1 MMSTYNDISTKDG
14 YILATARVVAF
25 DDASDAADAE
35 AAAAAIAEAE
45 AQAAARALAD
55 AEAAKKAADKDDDA
69 FSPAQQARVD
79 QMLKEK
85 AEGAARVLG
94 EFEAL
99 KARTDLTEGQ
109 RKDLEL
115 RFDNAQKEL
124 MTKEQLFEQEKKKKD
139 QEYTESV
146 ETLTA
151 ERDTW
156 KSKFEGS
163 SITRA
168 INDAS
173 SANDAFD
180 SNTIAAILR
189 PNTVLIESQ
198 SEDGTPNGK
207 YKTQVKFTDPD
218 GADGKPAELLLTAS
232 EAVKRMTEIDTYQFL
247 FKGRGTGGAGLNNGA
262 GGKKP
267 DIEKLA
273 GDTVA
278 YRKARAEGR
287 IVK

>member
-1 MMSTYNDISTKDG
+1 MSKHNTMNTKDG
-14 YILATARVVAF
+14 YILATARVIAF
-25 DDASDAADAE
+25 DDAGDAADAE

-45 AQAAARALAD
+45 AQAAARA
-55 AEAAKKAADKDDDA
+55 AEEAEKAKIDDDA
-69 FSPAQQARVD
+69 FTPAQQAKVD

-85 AEGAARVLG
+85 SEGAKRAMAEL
-94 EFEAL
+94 EAL
-99 KARTDLTEGQ
+99 KARTDLTDGQ
-109 RKDLEL
+109 RKDMEL
-115 RFDNAQKEL
+115 RFDTVQKEL

-139 QEYTESV
+139 REYTESV
-146 ETLTA
+146 ETLTT

-189 PNTVLIESQ
+189 PNTALIESLT
-198 SEDGTPNGK
+198 EDGTPNGE
-207 YKTQVKFTDPD
+207 YKTQVKFTDPE
-218 GADGKPAELLLTAS
+218 GKDGKPTELLLTAS
-232 EAVKRMTEIDTYQFL
+232 EAVKRMTEIDSYQFL

-262 GGKKP
+262 SGKKP

-273 GDTVA
+273 NNTEA
-278 YRKARAEGR
+278 YRKARNEGR
-287 IVK
+287 I